1 MMRNQS
7 VWKMF
12 MANLI
17 VGVVAYGNSPAL
29 QSDGKP
35 IVRETIVQHST
46 QLDVT
51 VQGTIY
57 ETILLGSAG
66 LPAGTPVRAEI
77 VCTWSSDPLQ
87 GFGCQKMNPVY
98 ERPVQYV
105 APEPRNAIN
114 YTSEGYLIVHRWTSI
129 GVLNTAQGV
138 FLIEDWESSQ
148 IAPNH
153 EVVAANRSRTV
164 TSWRAQSIFWAEAL
178 QVATGRIPKTLAD
191 SMTQIQPQSDGTVLV
206 SIQDSKLPHGWKLY
220 LHPQD
225 NWLIRRAEA
234 ISANGE
240 VLYTVETYGVLRDKQ
255 SPLVIA
261 AGARAQIGQHT
272 ITFQFTECAPRTDRE
287 VLQQLHRRTQDPSA
301 THLDH
306 RVGSITLPDGQQP
319 EPRP

>member
-1 MMRNQS
+1 MRNQS
-7 VWKMF
+7 VWRMF

-29 QSDGKP
+29 PSDGKP
-35 IVRETIVQHST
+35 IARETIVQHST
-46 QLDVT
+46 QPDMT
-51 VQGTIY
+51 VRGTIH
-57 ETILLGSAG
+57 EAILLGSAG
-66 LPAGTPVRAEI
+66 LPAGTPIRAEI

-105 APEPRNAIN
+105 APEPRSAID
-114 YTSEGYLIVHRWTSI
+114 YTPEGHLIVHRWTSV
-129 GVLNTAQGV
+129 GVLNTVQGV
-138 FLIEDWESSQ
+138 FLIEDLESLQ

-153 EVVAANRSRTV
+153 EVVAANRSRAV
-164 TSWRAQSIFWAEAL
+164 TAWRAQAIFWAEAL

-191 SMTQIQPQSDGTVLV
+191 SITQIQPQSDGTVLV
-206 SIQDSKLPHGWKLY
+206 SIQGSKLPHGWKLY

-240 VLYTVETYGVLRDKQ
+240 VLYTVETRGVLRDKQ

-261 AGARAQIGQHT
+261 AGAQAQIGQHT
-272 ITFQFTECAPRTDRE
+272 ITIQFTECAPRTDRE
-287 VLQQLHRRTQDPSA
+287 VLQQLHRRAQDPDA
-301 THLDH
+301 TRLDY